1 MSNKSSKTMKNKNI
15 LNGLVAALCV
25 ISLSSCLKNKNEQPD
40 FSATTPVV
48 EIPVG
53 SPVGDGGVN
62 SLTTSLI
69 QQDTP
74 SDYIYY
80 INYAASS
87 TKSTDIKVT
96 LSVDPAALAAYNAAH
111 ASDPALTIVPTSAFT
126 MPVSITIPANQR
138 RVQVPVK
145 FISTLL
151 NPAIAYGLPVT
162 ITDASGEVISKKFGS
177 VVIKVAVRNRYD
189 GKYSFKGYIF
199 REGDPVLSGNFKG
212 LTKDLASNGATAV
225 DFSQVWSNGTAVGG
239 IDGLTINVN
248 PTTNK
253 VTMRSTVNTGLVNDP
268 AYDNRYDPATK
279 TFYLSF
285 KWGASPAGRAAT
297 DTLTYVSPR

>member
-1 MSNKSSKTMKNKNI
+1 MMKNKNI
-15 LNGLVAALCV
+15 FNGLIAMLCML
-25 ISLSSCLKNKNEQPD
+25 SLSSCLKNKNEQPD

-53 SPVGDGGVN
+53 SPVGDGSVN

-74 SDYIYY
+74 SEYMFY
-80 INYAASS
+80 INYAAAN
-87 TKSTDIKVT
+87 TKSTDITVT
-96 LSVDPAALAAYNAAH
+96 LSVDPAVLAAYNAAH
-111 ASDPALTIVPTSAFT
+111 ASDPALTIVPASAFT
-126 MPVSITIPANQR
+126 MPVTITIPANQR

-145 FISTLL
+145 FISNVL
-151 NPAIAYGLPVT
+151 NPAIGYGLPVT
-162 ITDASGEVISKKFGS
+162 IKDASGEVISKNFGS

-189 GKYSFKGYIF
+189 GKYSFKGYVF

-212 LTKDLASNGATAV
+212 LTKDLPSNGATAL
-225 DFSQVWSNGTAVGG
+225 DFGQVWSNGTGVGG

-253 VTMRSTVNTGLVNDP
+253 VTMKSTANATLVNDP
-268 AYDNRYDPATK
+268 AYDSRYDPATK
-279 TFYLSF
+279 TFYISF
-285 KWGASPAGRAAT
+285 KWGASPSSRAAT

>member
-1 MSNKSSKTMKNKNI
+1 MKNKNI
-15 LNGLVAALCV
+15 FSGLAAMLCIV
-25 ISLSSCLKNKNEQPD
+25 SLSSCLKNKNEQPD

-53 SPVGDGGVN
+53 SPVGDGSVN

-69 QQDTP
+69 QQDAP

-96 LSVDPAALAAYNAAH
+96 LSIDPATLDKYNAAH
-111 ASDPALTIVPTSAFT
+111 TDAPLTMVPTNAFST
-126 MPVSITIPANQR
+126 STTITIPANTR

-145 FISTLL
+145 FVSTALD
-151 NPAIAYGLPVT
+151 PALSYGLPIK
-162 ITDASGEVISKKFGS
+162 ITDASGEVISKNFGA

-189 GKYSFKGYIF
+189 GKYSLKGYIF
-199 REGDPVLSGNFKG
+199 REGDTDGLMGYFKG
-212 LTKDLASNGATAV
+212 LSQDLSSNGATALN
-225 DFSQVWSNGTAVGG
+225 FSQVWKTGAGAGG

-253 VTMRSTVNTGLVNDP
+253 VTMKSTANATLVNDP
-268 AYDNRYDPATK
+268 AYDSRYDPATK
-279 TFYLSF
+279 TFYISF
-285 KWGASPAGRAAT
+285 KWGASPASRAAT
-297 DTLTYVSPR
+297 DTLTYVSAR

>member
-1 MSNKSSKTMKNKNI
+1 MKNKNI
-15 LNGLVAALCV
+15 LTGLAALFC
-25 ISLSSCLKNKNEQPD
+25 IINLSSCLKNKNEQPD
-40 FSATTPVV
+40 FSGTTPVV

-53 SPVGDGGVN
+53 SPVGDGTVN
-62 SLTTSLI
+62 SLSTSLI
-69 QQDTP
+69 QQDAP

-96 LSVDPAALAAYNAAH
+96 LSVDPATLAAYNSAH
-111 ASDPALTIVPTSAFT
+111 ASDPALTIVPSNAFT
-126 MPVSITIPANQR
+126 MPTTITIPANQR

-145 FISTLL
+145 FMSTLL
-151 NPAIAYGLPVT
+151 NPALTYGLPVT
-162 ITDASGEVISKKFGS
+162 ITDASGEVISKNFGS
-177 VVIKVAVRNRYD
+177 VVIKVAVRNKYD

-199 REGDPVLSGNFKG
+199 REGDTDGLTGFFKG
-212 LTKDLASNGATAV
+212 LTKDLPSNGANAV
-225 DFSQVWSNGTAVGG
+225 DFGQVWASGGGVGG
-239 IDGLTINVN
+239 IDGLTINVD

-253 VTMRSTVNTGLVNDP
+253 VTMKSTANASLANDP

-285 KWGASPAGRAAT
+285 KWGTSPASRAAT
-297 DTLTYVSPR
+297 DTLTYISPR

>member
-1 MSNKSSKTMKNKNI
+1 MKNKNI
-15 LNGLVAALCV
+15 FNGLAAMLCIV
-25 ISLSSCLKNKNEQPD
+25 SLSSCLKNKNEQPD

-62 SLTTSLI
+62 SLSTSLI

-74 SDYIYY
+74 SDYFYY

-87 TKSTDIKVT
+87 TKATDIKVT
-96 LSVDPAALAAYNAAH
+96 LSVDPATLDKYNATHTDA
-111 ASDPALTIVPTSAFT
+111 PLTIVPSNAFNT
-126 MPVSITIPANQR
+126 PITITIPANTR
-138 RVQVPVK
+138 RVQIPVK
-145 FISTLL
+145 FVSTALD
-151 NPAIAYGLPVT
+151 PALSYGLPIK
-162 ITDASGEVISKKFGS
+162 ITDASGEVISKNFGA

-189 GKYSFKGYIF
+189 GKYTLKGYVF
-199 REGDPVLSGNFKG
+199 REGDTGG
-212 LTKDLASNGATAV
+212 LTGYFKNLSKDLSSNGANAV
-225 DFSQVWSNGTAVGG
+225 NFAQIWADGNGAGG

-253 VTMRSTVNTGLVNDP
+253 VTMKSTGNATLANDP

-285 KWGASPAGRAAT
+285 KWGASPTSRYAT